1 MEEVDADKEDDEEA
15 DEDELDNDGVF
26 PKVDNDFLGSDEDE
40 VEEDEEEE
48 GDEDEDSEEDDDI
61 GEVFNSNY
69 QTSIIVTYL
78 TFLSV

>member
-1 MEEVDADKEDDEEA
+1 
-15 DEDELDNDGVF
+15 
-26 PKVDNDFLGSDEDE
+26 LGSDEDE